1 MWGIP
6 APDVLTVLP
15 QDMWLSAA
23 KHHRLS
29 EVNSPRKLFRVS
41 AAVWGFSQN
50 SAPAAQSMLT
60 RPLLEPRASAGVND
74 AGTEY
79 KQEKFHDAVTLGG
92 GDVRMG

>member
-1 MWGIP
+1 MRGIL

-50 SAPAAQSMLT
+50 SAPAGQIMLT
-60 RPLLEPRASAGVND
+60 RPLLEPTASAGVND

-79 KQEKFHDAVTLGG
+79 KQEKFHDAVTL
-92 GDVRMG
+92 